1 MRDIGMTAD
10 DVSFSSAITSCE
22 KGGQWV
28 QALVL
33 RDKMLVVEML
43 DDMLHRAINLVLY
56 HKESTRRLTS
66 YVVKGSSSQLA

>member
-22 KGGQWV
+22 KGGHWV

-33 RDKMLVVEML
+33 LDKMLVVEML
-43 DDMLHRAINLVLY
+43 DDMLQRSINLLLY

-66 YVVKGSSSQLA
+66 YVVKCS